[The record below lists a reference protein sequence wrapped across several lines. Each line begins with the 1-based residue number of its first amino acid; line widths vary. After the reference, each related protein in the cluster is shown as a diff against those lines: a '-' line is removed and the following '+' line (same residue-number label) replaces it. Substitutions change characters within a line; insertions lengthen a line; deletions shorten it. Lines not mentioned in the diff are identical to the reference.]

1 MKWCLAAANNIW
13 KDFIES
19 YSSYSTL
26 IYNLWICITASMRSL
41 SFILIY
47 FFLNSRGQNLSL
59 AQFSFNQSKCW
70 EFSQTFPA
78 PTSICRVK
86 MCNNLCNSLAAV
98 VVGSDTP
105 DLPGFICI
113 FLSLYLLWA
122 SPVEPFSSWWKCEG
136 VALQGIFSTYSN
148 GLWRQVPHGV

>member
-1 MKWCLAAANNIW
+1 MDLHYSIYAQLI
-13 KDFIES
+13 FYS
-19 YSSYSTL
+19 Y
-26 IYNLWICITASMRSL
+26 
-41 SFILIY
+41 F
-47 FFLNSRGQNLSL
+47 FFLNSKDQNPVILSL
-59 AQFSFNQSKCW
+59 AQVSFNESKCW
-70 EFSQTFPA
+70 EFSQTFPV

-86 MCNNLCNSLAAV
+86 MSNNLCNSHPAV

-113 FLSLYLLWA
+113 FLSLYLLLA
-122 SPVEPFSSWWKCEG
+122 SPVEPFSLWWKCEG